1 MFFVLSKI
9 LTYFFY
15 PFTWIV
21 LGFLIAW
28 ISKRPHV
35 VKYSFRAAI
44 VSLLFFSNTFI
55 FVEFTR
61 MWEPDGK
68 KIQDLEH
75 YDCAVVLGGMAEYDN
90 SLGRLSIRRGGDRIW
105 QAINLYHL
113 GKVDRILISGNNGFL
128 KEDALDEAAQ
138 FKKVLVENGIPEEDV
153 LVENFSKN
161 TYQNAIESKKII
173 DQHSEISSVLL
184 ITSALHMP
192 RAEACFEK
200 AGFDN
205 METFTTDHFTGE
217 TRAYTIDQFLIPNVS
232 NLSDWQSLIH
242 EWVGYISYKITGYI

>member
-1 MFFVLSKI
+1 MFFILSKI
-9 LTYFFY
+9 LSYFFY

-28 ISKRPHV
+28 FSKRPQL
-35 VKYSFRAAI
+35 VKYSFGSAI
-44 VSLLFFSNTFI
+44 VLLLFFSNTLI
-55 FVEFTR
+55 FSEFAR

-68 KIQDLEH
+68 KIDEIEH

-113 GKVDRILISGNNGFL
+113 GKVDHILISGNNGFL
-128 KEDALDEAAQ
+128 TDDKLDEAVQ
-138 FKKVLVENGIPEEDV
+138 FKKVLVENGIPDSAI
-153 LVENFSKN
+153 LVENVSKN

-173 DQHSEISSVLL
+173 DKHPEINSVLL

-192 RAEACFEK
+192 RSKACFEK
-200 AGFDN
+200 AGFEN
-205 METFTTDHFTGE
+205 LETFTTDHFTGK
-217 TRAYTIDQFLIPNVS
+217 TRGYSFDQVLIPNVS

-242 EWVGYISYKITGYI
+242 EWVGYVSYKIAGYI